1 MDINAASIAN
11 TIIGTV
17 PLAIVIV
24 AWIIRI
30 EQRITRIE
38 TILEIKQKD
47 KCQAGGNDRYRST
60 V

>member
-1 MDINAASIAN
+1 M
-11 TIIGTV
+11 IGTV

-38 TILEIKQKD
+38 TILEIQHEN
-47 KCQAGGNDRYRST
+47 Q